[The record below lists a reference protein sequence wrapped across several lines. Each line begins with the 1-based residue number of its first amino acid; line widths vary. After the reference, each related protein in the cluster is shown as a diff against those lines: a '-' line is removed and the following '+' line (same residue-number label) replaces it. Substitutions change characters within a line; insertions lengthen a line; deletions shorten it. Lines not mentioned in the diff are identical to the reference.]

1 VGRAK
6 IVEGTKQSIPKMP
19 EKLVIF
25 KVECSRYWWARVYVN
40 GQMRSRSTKT
50 EIKKEAIEA
59 AKEFF
64 YELLQNKGGS
74 SNSKSKTRTFAGLA
88 VSLLEI
94 EKTTAKKS
102 LYINDKGK
110 INNFLIPHFGEK
122 LISEIEHKDLVGMM
136 EKLNE
141 KELSPA
147 TKKHYLSLVSKI
159 FRHAVQENIIKF
171 IPPFP
176 KLSERLKT
184 KEKRDYLTNGEYT
197 KLNNAVLRLEKTG
210 AKVRGLPVT
219 EELKWLNKFMINAFL
234 RPTDIKVLKH
244 KHIQRKTETDQ
255 NGRKVEW
262 LVLSHPATKT
272 TAHEV
277 QAMPKIVPAYESLI
291 AFRKKEHEL
300 KIKEAKA
307 IADPIKRQKTLDSL
321 EGSPYLKPD
330 DYVFFPQYTNRQT
343 MMGNWGKLF
352 RRVLEESKIE
362 EETGKNI
369 QLYSL
374 RHTAI
379 MFRLMRSNVDS
390 LILAKNARTSQ
401 GVIEQFYGSHLT
413 TDQARR
419 QLHSYI
425 PVPKKSRSPRDE
437 VVDPEDDDF
446 DQDEIEARI
455 TPFSTG

>member
-1 VGRAK
+1 MARSK
-6 IVEGTKQSIPKMP
+6 IIPGSMETIPKMP

-25 KVECSRYWWARVYVN
+25 KVECSKYWWARVFMYDRYFVK
-40 GQMRSRSTKT
+40 STKT
-50 EIKKEAIEA
+50 EVRKEAQA
-59 AKEFF
+59 FAKQL
-64 YELLQNKGGS
+64 YEDALQNKGV
-74 SNSKSKTRTFAGLA
+74 NPRSKTKTRLFSGLA
-88 VSLLEI
+88 LSLLSI

-102 LYINDKGK
+102 LYQNDKGK
-110 INNFLIPHFGEK
+110 IENFLIPHFAEK
-122 LISEIEHKDLVGMM
+122 LISDIEYSDLVAMM
-136 EKLNE
+136 DELN
-141 KELSPA
+141 KKGLSPA
-147 TKKHYLSLVSKI
+147 TKKQYLSLVSKI
-159 FRHAVQENIIKF
+159 FKHAVQESVIKF

-197 KLNNAVLRLEKTG
+197 RLNNAVLRLEKVG
-210 AKVRGLPVT
+210 AKVRGLPIT

-244 KHIQRKTETDQ
+244 KHIKRRTETDQ

-277 QAMPKIVPAYESLI
+277 QAMPNIVPAYEALI
-291 AFRKKEHEL
+291 TFRKKEHER
-300 KIKEAKA
+300 KMAEAKA
-307 IADPIKRQKTLDSL
+307 MKDVAKREKALAAF

-330 DYVFFPQYTNRQT
+330 DYIFFPEYPNRQT

-352 RRVLEESKIE
+352 REVLKESKIE

-379 MFRLMRSNVDS
+379 MFRLIRSNVDS

-401 GVIEQFYGSHLT
+401 GVIEQFYGAHLT
-413 TDQARR
+413 TEQARR
-419 QLHSYI
+419 QLHSYL
-425 PVPKKSRSPRDE
+425 PMPKKKKSAKEEEISS
-437 VVDPEDDDF
+437 EDDDF
-446 DQDEIEARI
+446 DQDEIEAKI
-455 TPFSTG
+455 STKGN